1 MYPKTLVDVNEMLSS
16 HTNKNNINTKTRKE
30 KKNNNEQIA
39 IVNNNEVTI
48 NSETNYKS
56 CDNHTC
62 TSRQYQVLII
72 VYSNTSYVTTV
83 GRKDIM

>member
-39 IVNNNEVTI
+39 SNVNNNEVTI
-48 NSETNYKS
+48 NSET
-56 CDNHTC
+56 
-62 TSRQYQVLII
+62 
-72 VYSNTSYVTTV
+72 TTQLQTM
-83 GRKDIM
+83 R